1 MKKLLANRLRERQ
14 DTIEFRRIRS
24 RLMVQAQNNVNYFYI
39 VHMTEKAITQ
49 LKNEGLNVDKV
60 IDGTEKF
67 KISW

>member
-1 MKKLLANRLRERQ
+1 
-14 DTIEFRRIRS
+14 
-24 RLMVQAQNNVNYFYI
+24 MVQAQNNVNYFYI

-67 KISW
+67 KISWWYVLQNRYNLR